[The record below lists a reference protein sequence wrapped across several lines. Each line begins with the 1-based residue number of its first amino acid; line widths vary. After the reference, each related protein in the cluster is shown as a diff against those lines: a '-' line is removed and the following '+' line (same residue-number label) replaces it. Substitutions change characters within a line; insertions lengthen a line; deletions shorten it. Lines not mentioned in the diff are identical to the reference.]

1 MKTTN
6 LTLSNIVLKDLY
18 AVNVVMLNNKN
29 THQRI
34 DRPCYAF
41 SLKIEGE
48 TVYTCKGKKYLSNIG
63 NLVLLSKGANYS
75 FSCTEAGE
83 CIIVEFDADFI
94 GLEFDI
100 ISIPLSKTSQQELQK
115 HFVNISNTWKAKK
128 DNYMLKCKSLFYE
141 ILSEINLEE
150 NTSYT
155 PTYLK
160 KTIEPAINYINL
172 HFEDI
177 NISIDSLAALC
188 DVSSIYFRKLFGKIY
203 NTSPIKYLIKIRIN
217 KAKEF
222 LRGDYL
228 SISEIARL
236 TGFSSVYTFSKTF
249 KKETGITP
257 SEYKNL
263 KIS

>member
-6 LTLSNIVLKDLY
+6 LALSNIVLKDLY
-18 AVNVVMLNNKN
+18 AVNVIMLKNKN
-29 THQRI
+29 SHQRVN
-34 DRPCYAF
+34 RPCYAF
-41 SLKIEGE
+41 ALKIEGE
-48 TVYTCKGKKYLSNIG
+48 TVYSCKGKRYLSNIE

-75 FSCTEAGE
+75 YICNEPGE

-94 GLEFDI
+94 GLDFDI
-100 ISIPLSKTSQQELQK
+100 ISIPLSKLSQQELQK
-115 HFVNISNTWKAKK
+115 HFVNTSNTWKAKK

-150 NTSYT
+150 NTTYT

-160 KTIEPAINYINL
+160 KTIEPAINYMN
-172 HFEDI
+172 FNFDDI
-177 NISIDSLAALC
+177 DISIDSLAKLC
-188 DVSSIYFRKLFGKIY
+188 DVSSVYFRKLFDKIY

-222 LRGDYL
+222 LKGDYL

-257 SEYKNL
+257 TEYKNL
-263 KIS
+263 KSA